1 MTTARMIDGRA
12 IAARI
17 RGNLK
22 TSVAEFVA
30 QGGQHPGLATIL
42 IGRDPASEVYVAN
55 KRRQA
60 TEVGML
66 DLHVHLEETVSR
78 SEVEDVITSLASDS
92 TVSGILLQLPLPG
105 RMESGPLIDLIPA
118 EKDVD
123 GLTTLSAGLLARGA
137 EGLRPCTPQGI
148 LELLKD
154 TGVPLAGARAVIV
167 GRSALVGAP
176 LALML
181 TQHDATVTVAHSRT
195 QDLATITREA
205 DFVIA
210 AAGRHNLITK
220 EHVRPGAVVIDVGI
234 HRTPNGLQGDVD
246 FRAVSQVAGWITPVP
261 GGVGPMTIAMLL
273 NNTLIA
279 ARRLQAKA

>member
-17 RGNLK
+17 RCNLK
-22 TSVAEFVA
+22 SSVAEFVA
-30 QGGQHPGLATIL
+30 QGGQQPGLATIL
-42 IGRDPASEVYVAN
+42 IGSDPASEVYVAN

-60 TEVGML
+60 AEAGML
-66 DLHVHLEETVSR
+66 DRHVHLEETVSH
-78 SEVEDVITSLASDS
+78 SEVEDVIASLASDS

-105 RMESGPLIDLIPA
+105 RIESGPLIDLIPA

-137 EGLRPCTPQGI
+137 EGLRPCTPQGV
-148 LELLKD
+148 LELLKATD
-154 TGVPLAGARAVIV
+154 VPLAGARAVIV
-167 GRSALVGAP
+167 GRSTLVGAP

-181 TQHDATVTVAHSRT
+181 TQQDVTVTVAHSRT
-195 QDLATITREA
+195 QDLASITREA

-210 AAGRHNLITK
+210 AAGRHKLITK
-220 EHVRPGAVVIDVGI
+220 DHVGPGAVVIDVGI

-246 FRAVSQVAGWITPVP
+246 FPAVSQIAGWITPVP

-273 NNTLIA
+273 NNTLVA